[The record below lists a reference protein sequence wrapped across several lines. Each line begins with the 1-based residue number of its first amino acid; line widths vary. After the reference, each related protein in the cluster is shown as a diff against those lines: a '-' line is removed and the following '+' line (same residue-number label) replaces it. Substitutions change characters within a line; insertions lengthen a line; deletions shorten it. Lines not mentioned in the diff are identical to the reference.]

1 MKAVTILFFLL
12 ALGQYSC
19 STSKMVNQWKSPT
32 TDVFEANK
40 VLVIGMS
47 SNQENRMAYEQKLVD
62 IFNKKGVRAVK
73 SIDFFEQSFTEAK
86 QSENQLNEI
95 EGQLLE
101 AGFDA
106 ILFTTVTG
114 SENKVTAV
122 QSFKDIGNTLESFR
136 DYYYSNQHV
145 FYEEYTREIYQVY
158 HTESALYCIC
168 PDKERE
174 LIWKGYIDIIDPQK
188 IEKSVSDYVK
198 VLMQE
203 LEQQQL
209 LVVQ

>member
-1 MKAVTILFFLL
+1 MKKIILIITMTT
-12 ALGQYSC
+12 LGLISC

-47 SNQENRMAYEQKLVD
+47 PNVDTRMAFEQKLVD
-62 IFNKKGVRAVK
+62 VLDKRGVRAVK

-95 EGQLLE
+95 ENQLLE

-122 QSFKDIGNTLESFR
+122 QSFNDLGNALESFR
-136 DYYYSNQHV
+136 DYYYTNQHV

-174 LIWKGYIDIIDPQK
+174 LLWKGYIDVIDPQK
-188 IEKSVSDYVK
+188 VKKSVSDYVK
-198 VLMQE
+198 VLMKV
-203 LEQQQL
+203 LESQQL

>member
-1 MKAVTILFFLL
+1 MKAITLLFFLL

-62 IFNKKGVRAVK
+62 IFDKKGVRAVK

-95 EGQLLE
+95 EDQLLE

-114 SENKVTAV
+114 SENRVTAV
-122 QSFKDIGNTLESFR
+122 QSFKDIDNTLESFR

-145 FYEEYTREIYQVY
+145 FYEEYTRDIYQVY

>member
-1 MKAVTILFFLL
+1 MKTIKIILL
-12 ALGQYSC
+12 ALVLVQFSC
-19 STSKMVNQWKSPT
+19 SSSKMVNQWKSPT

-47 SNQENRMAYEQKLVD
+47 PNQETRMVYEQRLVD
-62 IFNKKGVRAVK
+62 DFNKRGVRAVK
-73 SIDFFEQSFTEAK
+73 SIDFFEQSFTEK
-86 QSENQLNEI
+86 EQSEKQLNEI
-95 EGQLLE
+95 ENRLLE

-122 QSFKDIGNTLESFR
+122 QSFNDLGNTLESFR
-136 DYYYSNQHV
+136 DYYHSNQHV
-145 FYEEYTREIYQVY
+145 FYEEYTRDTYQVY

-174 LIWKGYIDIIDPQK
+174 LLWKGYIDVIDPQK
-188 IEKSVSDYVK
+188 VERSVSDYVK

-203 LEQQQL
+203 LERQQL
-209 LVVQ
+209 LFVQ